1 MKKNIV
7 VIGGYG
13 HVGGRICQTLAQ
25 HYPGQVIAAGRSL
38 KRAEAFCAS
47 SAGTILPLALDV
59 AQAPTESLLQETG
72 LIIMCLD
79 QQDTRFAQACLARG
93 IHYIDI
99 SADYG
104 FLSQVEALHDLAA
117 EHGASAWLS
126 VGLAPGLTN
135 LLARLVR
142 DKLDDTSAID
152 ITIMLGLGDAHGKA
166 ALEWTLDNAVSDFET
181 GRTATGDRRRLV
193 SLSDGRTVNW
203 GNGVGRQ
210 RAYRFN
216 FADQH
221 ILPDT
226 LEVPEVATRLSL
238 DPGWMTGLLAA
249 AKRLGLLLPLRLP
262 FCRSLAV
269 RAFGGMRMG
278 QPLYA
283 LHVQANGHINGQ
295 PASVAAVLRGRHES
309 EVTALTAAALAL
321 EVCSG
326 RAPGG
331 VRHIEQGFTYP
342 ELAHALEGVAHLT
355 LVEPGR

>member
-1 MKKNIV
+1 MKKKIV

-13 HVGGRICQTLAQ
+13 HVGGRICQALAQ
-25 HYPGQVIAAGRSL
+25 PYPGQVVAAGRSL
-38 KRAEAFCAS
+38 KRAEAFCSS
-47 SAGTILPLALDV
+47 SAGAILPLAIDV
-59 AQAPTESLLQETG
+59 ARAPDESLLQEAG

-79 QQDTRFAQACLARG
+79 QQDTRFVQACLARG

-99 SADYG
+99 SANYS
-104 FLSQVEALHDLAA
+104 FLSQVEALHDLAS
-117 EHGASAWLS
+117 ERGASAWIS

-142 DKLDDTSAID
+142 DKLDDTSTIE

-166 ALEWTLDNAVSDFET
+166 ALEWTLDNAVKDFEN
-181 GRTATGDRRRLV
+181 GQAASGDRRRLV

-203 GNGVGRQ
+203 GNGLGKR

-221 ILPDT
+221 ILPGT
-226 LEVPEVATRLSL
+226 LEVSEVATRLSL

-249 AKRLGLLLPLRLP
+249 AKRLGLLQPLRLP
-262 FCRSLAV
+262 FLRSLAV
-269 RAFGGMRMG
+269 RAFAGMRMG

-283 LHVQANGHINGQ
+283 LHVQANGRKDGQ

-309 EVTALTAAALAL
+309 EVTALAAAAIAL
-321 EVCSG
+321 EICSG

-342 ELAHALEGVAHLT
+342 ELAHALEGVATLT
-355 LVEPGR
+355 LQESGG